1 MLTFNELRGLVADL
15 ESDDLRIAEHAKKTL
30 VRLKD
35 KRCIPLLL
43 RQVVA
48 ISNVG
53 LTSAVVILLGFKEN
67 DAICRYLVRMLKS
80 REPFYREGAAIGL
93 MDIPQR
99 KSFRHLL
106 ECARNERSKAARSF
120 ALYALQRWYA
130 FFGSKETAPTREVEE
145 ILKVHAA
152 ATRLKTSSF
161 RGAGFAG
168 LSLICDPR
176 FDHYLKKASRDP
188 RWEIREG
195 AKTWRKHVRL
205 RNSKEVPGKP
215 LLARR

>member
-1 MLTFNELRGLVADL
+1 MTLYKLRGLVADL
-15 ESDDLRIAEHAKKTL
+15 DSPDLRIAEHAKKTL
-30 VRLKD
+30 VRIKD

-48 ISNVG
+48 ISDVG
-53 LTSAVVILLGFKEN
+53 LSSAVVILLGFKEN
-67 DAICRYLVRMLKS
+67 DAICKYLVRMLKS
-80 REPFYREGAAIGL
+80 RVPYYREGAAHGL

-99 KSFRHLL
+99 NSFRHLL
-106 ECARNERSKAARSF
+106 ECARHERYKAPRVW
-120 ALYALQRWYA
+120 ALYALQRWYE
-130 FFGSKETAPTREVEE
+130 FFGSNETAPTREVDE

-152 ATRLKTSSF
+152 ATRLKTISL

-195 AKTWRKHVRL
+195 AKTWRKHIRF
-205 RNSKEVPGKP
+205 RNSK
-215 LLARR
+215 

>member
-1 MLTFNELRGLVADL
+1 MTLYKLRGLVADL
-15 ESDDLRIAEHAKKTL
+15 DSRDLRIAEHAKKTL

-67 DAICRYLVRMLKS
+67 DAICKYLVRMLKS
-80 REPFYREGAAIGL
+80 RVPFYREGAAIGL

-106 ECARNERSKAARSF
+106 ECARHERYRTTRSA
-120 ALYALQRWYA
+120 ALYALQRWYES
-130 FFGSKETAPTREVEE
+130 FGSKEPAPTIEVDK
-145 ILKVHAA
+145 ILEVHAA
-152 ATRLKTSSF
+152 ATRLKTIPL
-161 RGAGFAG
+161 RNAGFAG
-168 LSLICDPR
+168 LSRICDPR
-176 FDHYLKKASRDP
+176 FDHYLRKASRDP
-188 RWEIREG
+188 RPEIRLC
-195 AKTWRKHVRL
+195 AKTWRKHIRF
-205 RNSKEVPGKP
+205 RNSK
-215 LLARR
+215 